1 MDICAIVR
9 RSVRRRSRAR
19 TGQDGQ
25 ALIEFALVAPFLVA
39 LVFAIFDL
47 GQALNYQND
56 ETNLANV
63 AARYAAVIGYATS
76 NPTCNGTQPTDAYL
90 FIKCEAQTD
99 SSAFA
104 NSLGVCVTD
113 ETSANSWNMN
123 DAVKITIYYPY
134 KFLGIVGNSTIT
146 LQSSATMM
154 LETTANSG
162 SAELAWLNTT
172 NTDSSNPVHIPT
184 SPIYVSTC
192 P

>member
-9 RSVRRRSRAR
+9 RSVRRRSWAR

-63 AARYAAVIGYATS
+63 ASRYAAVIGYATS
-76 NPTCNGTQPTDAYL
+76 NPTCNSTQQTDAYL

-113 ETSANSWNMN
+113 ETSANWQMN

-134 KFLGIVGNSTIT
+134 KYLGIVGNETIT
-146 LQSSATMM
+146 LKSSATMM
-154 LETTANSG
+154 LETTASSG
-162 SAELAWLNTT
+162 SAELAWLNNT
-172 NTDSSNPVHIPT
+172 NTDSSNPVHT
-184 SPIYVSTC
+184 SPIGIVTC

>member
-9 RSVRRRSRAR
+9 RSVRRGSSARRA
-19 TGQDGQ
+19 QDGQ

-63 AARYAAVIGYATS
+63 ASRYAAVIGYATS

-162 SAELAWLNTT
+162 SAEYAWLNGT
-172 NTDSSNPVHIPT
+172 NTDSSNPVHT
-184 SPIYVSTC
+184 SPINITTC